1 MVSGGSTPGGPIAE
15 PAQADAGVDVA
26 ALMSPAELRVADAL
40 LRCVA
45 RWGMAKTT
53 VEDVAKE
60 AGISRATVYR
70 LFPSGK
76 DAIVRASIQA
86 QVARLVA
93 VISDE
98 LAATSNLEDCLV
110 AALVESTRFIT
121 ENHAFSYLRAHEPE
135 SVEAYLAFDRLDGI
149 FGLAGSLVSGSLGRF
164 LPDDEA
170 YEVGVW
176 CARLVVSYLILPSDD
191 VDLAAPDSARA
202 VVRTYLL
209 PALIDQQAINPTHPR
224 PDPVVND
231 GPTESNP
238 EEP

>member
-1 MVSGGSTPGGPIAE
+1 MVSEGSASGGPITE
-15 PAQADAGVDVA
+15 PAHADESADEGVDLA

-53 VEDVAKE
+53 VEDVARE

-135 SVEAYLAFDRLDGI
+135 SVEAHLAFDRLDGI

-191 VDLAAPDSARA
+191 VDLAEADSARA

-209 PALIDQQAINPTHPR
+209 PALIDQPPVTQT
-224 PDPVVND
+224 DPA
-231 GPTESNP
+231 PIPS
-238 EEP
+238 